1 MVQSWQ
7 AEPGRLGGGAV
18 LGTVLG
24 TALGKG
30 LTELLVVSALGLCG
44 VLGQL
49 KLPFL
54 MEAVSHSLSVDG
66 LWLFTGL

>member
-1 MVQSWQ
+1 M
-7 AEPGRLGGGAV
+7 LGP
-18 LGTVLG
+18 
-24 TALGKG
+24 ALREG

-54 MEAVSHSLSVDG
+54 AEAVSRSLSVDG

>member
-1 MVQSWQ
+1 MCVVQSWQ
-7 AEPGRLGGGAV
+7 AEPGWLGGGA
-18 LGTVLG
+18 VLG

-54 MEAVSHSLSVDG
+54 IEAVSHSLSVDG

>member
-7 AEPGRLGGGAV
+7 AGPGRLGGGAV
-18 LGTVLG
+18 LGP
-24 TALGKG
+24 ALREG

-54 MEAVSHSLSVDG
+54 AEAVSHSLSVDG

>member
-7 AEPGRLGGGAV
+7 AGPGWLGGGAMP
-18 LGTVLG
+18 G
-24 TALGKG
+24 TAPRKG

-44 VLGQL
+44 ALEQL

-54 MEAVSHSLSVDG
+54 VEAVSHSLSVDG

>member
-7 AEPGRLGGGAV
+7 AGPGRLGGGAV
-18 LGTVLG
+18 PG
-24 TALGKG
+24 TALRKG
-30 LTELLVVSALGLCG
+30 LTEQLVVSALGLCG

-49 KLPFL
+49 KIPFL
-54 MEAVSHSLSVDG
+54 VEAVSHSLRVDG